1 MCMQCMAQ
9 AMGATATAGGMRHYV
24 YARHFS
30 WLTPRRRKAITG
42 LLLAGVLI
50 GSSVGVD
57 GSTAQGGGAPP
68 GGAPQHQLSS
78 R

>member
-9 AMGATATAGGMRHYV
+9 AMGATATAGSVRQYV
-24 YARHFS
+24 VARHFS

-42 LLLAGVLI
+42 LLLAGILV

-57 GSTAQGGGAPP
+57 GSSRAPGSGSP
-68 GGAPQHQLSS
+68 AQHQAVA

>member
-1 MCMQCMAQ
+1 MAQ
-9 AMGATATAGGMRHYV
+9 AMGATATAGSVRHYV

-50 GSSVGVD
+50 GSSVGVE
-57 GSTAQGGGAPP
+57 GSSGAPAHHA
-68 GGAPQHQLSS
+68 APQHAAA

>member
-9 AMGATATAGGMRHYV
+9 ALGATATAGSVRQYV
-24 YARHFS
+24 FARHLS
-30 WLTPRRRKAITG
+30 WLTPRRRQALTG
-42 LLLAGVLI
+42 LLLAGVLV

-57 GSTAQGGGAPP
+57 GSTQASGGPVAQHHVA
-68 GGAPQHQLSS
+68 A

>member
-9 AMGATATAGGMRHYV
+9 AMGATATAGSVRHYV
-24 YARHFS
+24 FARHFA
-30 WLTPRRRKAITG
+30 WLTPRRRKALTG
-42 LLLAGVLI
+42 LLLAGVLV

-57 GSTAQGGGAPP
+57 GSSRAQGAP
-68 GGAPQHQLSS
+68 AVQHHAAS